1 MSFGIEKKDKKNNE
15 RQNQIN
21 MNKKLTEKKW
31 EEEKENKL
39 RLYRSKIFK

>member
-21 MNKKLTEKKW
+21 MNKKLTEKK
-31 EEEKENKL
+31 
-39 RLYRSKIFK
+39 